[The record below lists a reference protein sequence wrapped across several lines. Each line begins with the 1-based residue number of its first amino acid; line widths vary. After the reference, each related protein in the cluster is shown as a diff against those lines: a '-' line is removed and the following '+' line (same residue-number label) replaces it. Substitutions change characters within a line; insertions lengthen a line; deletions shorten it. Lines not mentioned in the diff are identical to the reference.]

1 MLAVATEIRFSA
13 IDRDEL
19 ARVLAAGLDH
29 GGNPIEP
36 FTDPDGGWT
45 MRCCLTDSRP
55 ADRIALIAW
64 SPFRWNGPYRET
76 GPVVV
81 HADGC
86 PNPGPLRRLP
96 PSIDERPMEL
106 RPYTRDRRIAYDHVR
121 HVPANDSVTEHV
133 QAILESDEVD
143 FVHGRNMHG
152 G

>member
-1 MLAVATEIRFSA
+1 MDTEVRFRA

-29 GGNPIEP
+29 GGNAIEP
-36 FTDPDGGWT
+36 FVDADGGWT
-45 MRCCLTDSRP
+45 MRCCLTDSTP
-55 ADRIALIAW
+55 GDRIALIAW
-64 SPFRWNGPYRET
+64 SPFRWDGPYRET

-81 HADGC
+81 HADDC
-86 PNPGPLRRLP
+86 PRAGELRRLP
-96 PSIDERPMEL
+96 PSIDQRSMEL
-106 RPYTRDRRIAYDHVR
+106 RPYTIDRRIAYDHVR

-133 QAILESDEVD
+133 QALFEHDEVD